1 MVVAREKMEDTDR
14 MINMESG
21 PRMSE
26 EKYRL
31 LFESMTIGVVYQN
44 SEGHITSANPSA
56 ERILGLSLDQMQ
68 GRTSMDPRWR
78 AIHEDGSDFTGD
90 THPSMMAL
98 KTGENVRNVVMGVFN
113 PSTGNITWININAVP
128 QTRPGEEKPYQ
139 VYTLFEDITERKRT
153 EAELR
158 MSEERYRLLFN
169 TANDAVFVHELT
181 EEGVPGKFIEANNIA
196 CSKLGYSREELL
208 EMTPFDLN
216 DPEMDDTRRITR
228 GEIAL
233 HENNLMFETVKI
245 TKDGRRIP
253 FEINGHL
260 FEIDGRSMVLAIAR
274 DITERKRAE
283 EALRESEERFKD
295 FFENEPEYCYMV
307 TTDGKIMDVNR
318 SALDMLGYKKK
329 EIIGKPLLTT
339 IYAPKSRDT
348 AKEYFQEWKE
358 KGVMRNKELI
368 IVKKDGAERTVL
380 LSANAVRDSKGEIIH
395 SISVQRDI
403 TERKAAEEKVRKM
416 SQAVEQSPA
425 LVVIT
430 DTLGN
435 IEFVNPKF
443 CQLTGYTAREVMG
456 KNPRIL
462 KSGNQSEDFYRDLW
476 DTITDGKEWRG
487 EFHNKKKNGELYW
500 ESASISPIIDE
511 KGEATHYIAIKEDV
525 TERKAMEQELKDH
538 ADHLKEEVKKQA
550 NELIQSEKMAGI
562 GLLVAGVA
570 HEVNNPLAYVKSN
583 SNFLKEDF
591 LKMKEHLVKTGWE
604 GGDLKET
611 EELLDSNIEGLD
623 RIAKITR
630 TLKRF
635 ARPDSGG
642 RAFVNINEGIRDTLI
657 MVNNQLKF
665 RIEVHEDYGKIPM
678 LDCNIGQLNQVF
690 MNLMINASQAMEKGD
705 LWIKTWS
712 DDQNIYIRIEDNGKG
727 IAEDRIMN
735 IFDPFY
741 TTKENGTG
749 LGLSISYRIIQEHD
763 GEINVESDRN
773 KGTIMTIRLPLEA

>member
-1 MVVAREKMEDTDR
+1 MSNLFDVIDSKKFFSYEFIGDESYISVIREKISNAFLVIYSIALLPVIAAVLFRALDTGWQASQLPSLAIIVVLWIVSLYRNKLGHKIRSYTIIFCLYLGSTSGLVELGLLGLGIPGYIAISLLAAFFLGLRTSIVTAGICLISLALIGYGHSTGLLAVVVDPLKFVSSTGAWTASTVMFLGIVVSLVICLAGLTGALMTLIGRVQEQGSELVASHDR
-14 MINMESG
+14 L
-21 PRMSE
+21 E
-26 EKYRL
+26 EL
-31 LFESMTIGVVYQN
+31 V
-44 SEGHITSANPSA
+44 A
-56 ERILGLSLDQMQ
+56 ERTLDLTM
-68 GRTSMDPRWR
+68 
-78 AIHEDGSDFTGD
+78 E
-90 THPSMMAL
+90 
-98 KTGENVRNVVMGVFN
+98 
-113 PSTGNITWININAVP
+113 INA
-128 QTRPGEEKPYQ
+128 
-139 VYTLFEDITERKRT
+139 RK
-153 EAELR
+153 L
-158 MSEERYRLLFN
+158 
-169 TANDAVFVHELT
+169 
-181 EEGVPGKFIEANNIA
+181 
-196 CSKLGYSREELL
+196 
-208 EMTPFDLN
+208 
-216 DPEMDDTRRITR
+216 
-228 GEIAL
+228 
-233 HENNLMFETVKI
+233 
-245 TKDGRRIP
+245 
-253 FEINGHL
+253 
-260 FEIDGRSMVLAIAR
+260 
-274 DITERKRAE
+274 
-283 EALRESEERFKD
+283 SEERFKD